1 MIIGVAGYARAG
13 KDTVADYLVEKHGF
27 VKMSFAEPIKE
38 ALIKLNP
45 SIQVMPNLY
54 VPLSYA
60 VRTWGWDLLKDIS
73 ADVRPL
79 LQRMGTEVA
88 REMFGQNF
96 WVDLAMSKASAQD
109 KVVISDVRYVNEAN
123 AIRSHGTVWRVERK
137 GVGPAND
144 HPSEHDLDDYS
155 FDSVLT
161 NNSSVEE
168 LYQSIDAALL
178 DVAQKLWPVIGSGND
193 RV

>member
-13 KDTVADYLVEKHGF
+13 KDTIADYLVEKHGF

-38 ALIKLNP
+38 ALLKLNP

-54 VPLSYA
+54 VPLAYA

-96 WVDLAMSKASAQD
+96 WVDFAMSKALAQD
-109 KVVISDVRYVNEAN
+109 KVVISDVRYINEAN
-123 AIRSHGTVWRVERK
+123 AIRSHGIVWRVERN

-144 HPSEHDLDDYS
+144 HPSEHDLDSYS

-168 LYQSIDAALL
+168 LHQSIDAALL
-178 DVAQKLWPVIGSGND
+178 GVAQKLWPVVGSGND